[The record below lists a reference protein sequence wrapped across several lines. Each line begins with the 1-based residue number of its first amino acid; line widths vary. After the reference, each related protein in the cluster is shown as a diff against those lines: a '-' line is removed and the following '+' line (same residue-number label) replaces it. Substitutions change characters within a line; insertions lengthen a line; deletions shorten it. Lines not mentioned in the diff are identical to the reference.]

1 MNDQTAQAQHVAAIA
16 GAPAPQVIEPDIPQV
31 SIPHMGTSQ
40 NSPVPQAAS
49 VAPAPVPAPAPAA
62 PVQTVPA
69 QAETVQLP
77 PLPDGVSQQDID
89 AAIQHVE
96 QTGKTDGIAPLVL
109 AAACQQIE
117 VKAKASGI
125 DINQPA
131 PDPSEAQAQAQAQTP
146 AGPANYVEAAVMD
159 KKGTFDNFYAQ
170 RDSLQSAVTEQ
181 REAAKSTYQDALN
194 KSEDQ
199 SAEASANQASAD
211 AMKALAT
218 ELNGMD
224 PKIIALINAMGVI
237 SNTPEV
243 MKSILWMEI
252 INAIRDLISSEV
264 KQQIST
270 HMNNGATS

>member
-16 GAPAPQVIEPDIPQV
+16 GAPAPQVIEPEVPQV

-40 NSPVPQAAS
+40 NAPAPQAA
-49 VAPAPVPAPAPAA
+49 PVAPAA
-62 PVQTVPA
+62 PA
-69 QAETVQLP
+69 ATVQLP
-77 PLPDGVSQQDID
+77 PLPQGVSQQDID
-89 AAIQHVE
+89 AAIHHVE

-117 VKAKASGI
+117 AKAVASGI

-131 PDPSEAQAQAQAQTP
+131 PDPAQDPAQAQAQAQAQ

-181 REAAKSTYQDALN
+181 RDAAKSTYQDALN
-194 KSEDQ
+194 KSEGQ
-199 SAEASANQASAD
+199 SCEASANQASAD

-252 INAIRDLISSEV
+252 INAIRDLISTEV
-264 KQQIST
+264 KQQINAQ
-270 HMNNGATS
+270 MKNNAIP

>member
-16 GAPAPQVIEPDIPQV
+16 GAPAAQVIEPEIPQV

-40 NSPVPQAAS
+40 NT
-49 VAPAPVPAPAPAA
+49 PAPPAAPAPAA
-62 PVQTVPA
+62 
-69 QAETVQLP
+69 TVQLP
-77 PLPDGVSQQDID
+77 PLPEGVSQQDID

-117 VKAKASGI
+117 AKAKARGI
-125 DINQPA
+125 NINQQPA
-131 PDPSEAQAQAQAQTP
+131 PDPAQAQAQAQ

-181 REAAKSTYQDALN
+181 RDAAKSTYQDALN
-194 KSEDQ
+194 KSEGQ

-252 INAIRDLISSEV
+252 INAIRDLISTEV
-264 KQQIST
+264 KQQISAQ
-270 HMNNGATS
+270 MKNNATS